1 MLDFLKNIKEEKKK
15 PAELFVEGSDVEKI
29 FREGL
34 ATITDLIAPSALD
47 IGSNFIQVGETFAK
61 TIFVT
66 TYPRYLHTAWFS
78 PIINLDV
85 PMDIAM
91 SIYPVE
97 SVNVMKSLRRRITQ
111 VESEI
116 HLEAEAGKV
125 RDPALETALQDIEQ
139 LRDQLQQGTERFFRF
154 GLYITIYGKSKL
166 EAEKSAQFIESLLE
180 SRLTYVKEAVFRSEQ
195 GFSSTLPLANDE
207 LNVSNNMNSQPLS
220 TTFPFVSSDLSS
232 SSGILYGINRH
243 NNSLVLF
250 DRFEMENANMV
261 IFAKSGAGKSYA
273 VKLEIL
279 RSLMFGT
286 DVIVIDPENEY
297 QFLCEAIGGSFINIS
312 LTSNYHLNPFDLP
325 DIGENEDL
333 NDILRNNKFQQCP
346 TYTMCF
352 GTWKEGRISPRAL
365 KNTPK
370 EFFPAFSTTK
380 ATSVSITKWLSSI
393 SATWKK
399 SCGRWQCMSYW
410 ISSGMKSA
418 QSSKNG

>member
-154 GLYITIYGKSKL
+154 GLYLTIYGASKA
-166 EAEKSAQFIESLLE
+166 EVEKSAQFIESLLE

-195 GFSSTLPLANDE
+195 GFVSTLPLANDE
-207 LNVSNNMNSQPLS
+207 LNVNNNMNSQPLS

-232 SSGILYGINRH
+232 SRGVLYGINRH

-250 DRFEMENANMV
+250 DRFDMENANMV

-273 VKLEIL
+273 IKLEIL
-279 RSLMFGT
+279 RSMMFGT
-286 DVIVIDPENEY
+286 DVIVIDPEMEY
-297 QFLCEAIGGSFINIS
+297 KHLNDAVGGTYINIS
-312 LTSNYHLNPFDLP
+312 LSSESKVNPFDLP
-325 DIGENEDL
+325 RPVGQKISTEDVIRNAVITMKGQL
-333 NDILRNNKFQQCP
+333 RIMFGSLTAQEDSILD
-346 TYTMCF
+346 
-352 GTWKEGRISPRAL
+352 RAL
-365 KNTPK
+365 IETYAKK
-370 EFFPAFSTTK
+370 DI
-380 ATSVSITKWLSSI
+380 TSDS
-393 SATWKK
+393 
-399 SCGRWQCMSYW
+399 
-410 ISSGMKSA
+410 
-418 QSSKNG
+418 